1 MQAESSKMSNQTLP
15 RPICI
20 IYRRLPDDVREFPGV
35 LRKATS
41 RQLIIESPVVVSNP
55 RQISGKV
62 IADSGYL
69 AIWFIFKDKWYD
81 VGKFYDRARKWIGYY
96 CDIVKPVNR
105 LLSGRSRTAAL
116 TDLFL
121 DLWITPEGR
130 HFVLDE
136 DELQNALERG
146 HISRPLAN
154 QAHEKLASLIQM
166 LQDNRFPP
174 PAVRNIEPL
183 RRESQFRS

>member
-1 MQAESSKMSNQTLP
+1 MRPGLLKMSNQTLP
-15 RPICI
+15 RPVNIV
-20 IYRRLPDDVREFPGV
+20 YRRLPVNVREFPGV

-41 RQLIIESPVVVSNP
+41 TQLIIESSLVVSNP

-69 AIWFIFKDKWYD
+69 AIWFIFKNKWYD
-81 VGKFYDRARKWIGYY
+81 VGKFYDRDRKWIGYY
-96 CDIVKPVNR
+96 CDIVKPVAR
-105 LLSGRSRTAAL
+105 LLGSRARTTTL

-130 HFVLDE
+130 YFALDE

-146 HISRPLAN
+146 RISSPLAN
-154 QAHEKLASLIQM
+154 QAQKQLATLIQM
-166 LQDNRFPP
+166 VEEHRFPP
-174 PAVRNIEPL
+174 RAVRNIEPL
-183 RRESQFRS
+183 AKD